1 MTPSSA
7 KKEPADQAVL
17 SPEEKKAAT
26 SAKRAA
32 TRAANKAVKDAASAG
47 DGDSAS
53 AVARP
58 EPKKR
63 GPKPGAKA
71 AAEAAGKSGH
81 SDDESNEVDVDE
93 DLDDVTPDP
102 AELSEDGEET
112 AGKAAAAT
120 GSGFVYSDADD
131 DDAPVQQ
138 VMSAGATAD
147 PVKDYLKQIGK
158 VALLNAEQEV
168 DLALRIEAGLFAEEK
183 INADDGTMDPKFKRE
198 LEFVIHDGKR
208 AKNHLLEA
216 NLRLVVSL
224 AKRYTGRGMLFLDLI
239 QEGNLGLIRA

>member
-7 KKEPADQAVL
+7 KKEPADQAEL

-32 TRAANKAVKDAASAG
+32 TRAANKAVKDAASS
-47 DGDSAS
+47 DGGAP
-53 AVARP
+53 AKP

-71 AAEAAGKSGH
+71 AAEAAGKSGT
-81 SDDESNEVDVDE
+81 SDDDEDVELDE

-102 AELSEDGEET
+102 SELTEEEAASKT
-112 AGKAAAAT
+112 GAAAT

-168 DLALRIEAGLFAEEK
+168 DLALRIEAGLFAEE
-183 INADDGTMDPKFKRE
+183 
-198 LEFVIHDGKR
+198 
-208 AKNHLLEA
+208 
-216 NLRLVVSL
+216 
-224 AKRYTGRGMLFLDLI
+224 
-239 QEGNLGLIRA
+239 